1 MKIYPLNKILGLIC
15 KATNARLLLFLVLA
29 TGSGNAQVWQPSFQ
43 MGLNAEA
50 TSWGKDVSLS
60 TYLSRNAAYN
70 AGDNGCYL
78 KISLF
83 YFRVNGSGTIDS
95 VYAMGSLNEN
105 LVSEEVSILAEN

>member
-15 KATNARLLLFLVLA
+15 KATNARLLLFLVLV
-29 TGSGNAQVWQPSFQ
+29 TGPGSAQVWQPSFQ
-43 MGLNAEA
+43 MGLNAKA
-50 TSWGKDVSLS
+50 ASWGKDVSLS

-105 LVSEEVSILAEN
+105 LVSGEVSILAEN